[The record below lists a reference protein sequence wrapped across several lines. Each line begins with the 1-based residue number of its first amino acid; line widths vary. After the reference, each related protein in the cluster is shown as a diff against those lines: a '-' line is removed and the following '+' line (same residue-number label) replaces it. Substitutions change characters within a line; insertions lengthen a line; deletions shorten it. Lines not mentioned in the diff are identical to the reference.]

1 MLNGLEMYGD
11 GFVNLKTLRKEIREK
26 TDVWDVYWMTHPMD
40 LFHMMKKL
48 PVKNIYID
56 TAVSREMVVKKGW
69 RVLSESGAYDAFKE
83 KMGTSNLRDIVDG
96 VNNLRNR
103 CKNGISMS
111 RHSKDVYDCVDEMTL
126 LCIDCVKDCYGSI
139 AEFVDFYKQSNSIIE
154 SILISGGSGHY
165 MEVDLD
171 KLSFV
176 SADLFSFH
184 LNMFFEKENIN
195 FKKSIHSRFPKTK
208 SQTKKVPIFHNTF
221 DSTSKSLKNLNTMD
235 NQTISSQD
243 DKDSNINAINF
254 NNNDETASNSDDE
267 GASKTNCNDD
277 NTTKSESD
285 DEGAS
290 TTTSNDDNTTKS
302 DSDDEGT
309 STTTSNDDNTTKSE
323 SDDEGASTTTSNDD
337 NTTKSDSDDEGAST
351 TTSNDDNTTKSESDD
366 EGASTTTSNN
376 DNTTKIDSDDDGA
389 SATNSNDDNISDS
402 GEGQLNEHQ
411 IIISKDDQNDLNEF
425 IDLFFEDCM
434 DIENDKLSIDGI
446 DRVDEIEMGYFVSLF
461 DNIKQDLK
469 RISMSVR
476 KIVSENSIW
485 GPQHINQ
492 FYKYDYVRNIF
503 NATYFNDQSTDNVI
517 EKYIHENE
525 VKKSLN
531 TIDGEH
537 MAQVVHLVQKDFFK
551 KLYDGQYTN
560 QFSVDDLMEKVKTMK
575 DVGDF
580 FKNVIKF
587 LLIMKLMFGSCC
599 FFYPLFG
606 TYSITEHDNGEEF
619 MDRFRRVINSRS
631 EIDDENTPIYF
642 VTRIQKVLE
651 FGIQRFATDQVVK
664 KTKVIVVL
672 SEETIDTSGE
682 DV

>member
-1 MLNGLEMYGD
+1 MSEETCSQQKYFCCVYVMSMLKSSMLNGLEMYGD

-267 GASKTNCNDD
+267 GASKTNC
-277 NTTKSESD
+277 
-285 DEGAS
+285 
-290 TTTSNDDNTTKS
+290 
-302 DSDDEGT
+302 
-309 STTTSNDDNTTKSE
+309 
-323 SDDEGASTTTSNDD
+323 
-337 NTTKSDSDDEGAST
+337 
-351 TTSNDDNTTKSESDD
+351 NDDNTTKSESDD